1 MNIRYLLNILLI
13 FGFCPIL
20 EKDKN
25 QYVVCFTMTK
35 NNDVSIDIN
44 RLNGMMMSNKQIK
57 DKLMNY
63 IEIEKADK
71 VSVVIAK
78 ENPSVI
84 TFDAEAILGKA
95 LFPSG
100 YEMKQFDSNQKKLIE
115 SIFD

>member
-1 MNIRYLLNILLI
+1 MRYLLNVLLI

-20 EKDKN
+20 GKDKN

-35 NNDVSIDIN
+35 NDNLSIDIN

-57 DKLMNY
+57 DKLINY
-63 IEIEKADK
+63 IDIKKADK
-71 VSVVIAK
+71 VSLVIAK

-95 LFPSG
+95 LFPIG
-100 YEMKQFDSNQKKLIE
+100 YEMKQFNSDQKKLIE